1 MGREMNT
8 MGVKSNHFP
17 MQQAVVL
24 MKEKLEQIK
33 EQVLNIV

>member
-1 MGREMNT
+1 

-17 MQQAVVL
+17 MQQAVVA

>member
-1 MGREMNT
+1 
-8 MGVKSNHFP
+8 MGVKSNHYV

-33 EQVLNIV
+33 EQVLNLV